1 MPKLYVLFAALLLAV
16 TSTARSQSTSPS
28 PSNST
33 RSASSPTATDA
44 QAAIPKLSYRSPF
57 ADYQADKVEEP
68 RRWRDVNDW
77 VGTIGGWRAYA
88 REAQQSTAAPP
99 APAPQPAT
107 TPRN

>member
-1 MPKLYVLFAALLLAV
+1 MPKLYLLFAALLLAV
-16 TSTARSQSTSPS
+16 TSPARSQSTSPS
-28 PSNST
+28 PSNPA
-33 RSASSPTATDA
+33 RSANSPTAAEA

-68 RRWRDVNDW
+68 RPWRDVNDR

-88 REAQQSTAAPP
+88 REAQQSAAPP